1 MSKWS
6 ELAATLKE
14 RDKRALEE
22 MNSYYGGGPTIEN
35 LIALAD
41 GRAVDAL
48 AVLLQVLEYLDAQ
61 DKETHVPKV
70 FVQGD

>member
-35 LIALAD
+35 RIALAD

-48 AVLLQVLEYLDAQ
+48 AALLQVLKHLDEQ
-61 DKETHVPKV
+61 DKEQDYEQRKEALK
-70 FVQGD
+70 